1 MPKYAI
7 KIYAN
12 MCKHVQTE
20 MQNNAKICN
29 EKYASNMQ
37 IFAEICKKKNVVIC
51 TYMLAI
57 NMQIYAMYMQLYAL
71 YVDICDG
78 NYMQKYAKKNMHKYA

>member
-1 MPKYAI
+1 MQKYA
-7 KIYAN
+7 N
-12 MCKHVQTE
+12 RN

-29 EKYASNMQ
+29 ENMHQICKNMQKYAKQ
-37 IFAEICKKKNVVIC
+37 IYAVIC

-71 YVDICDG
+71 YVDICFG
-78 NYMQKYAKKNMHKYA
+78 NYMQKYANKNMHKYA